1 MPMPS
6 KIPYSKRQK
15 RHPKSV
21 AKYGTKS
28 NLLVCHIFPM
38 IFKSMLKM
46 TAPITIEAKLARG
59 MNAQIGI
66 KNVKADK
73 TSVPVNRPPKGV
85 LAPLATFTE
94 VRPNEAETGMDP
106 TNEPMMLHIPSAHS
120 SRVAS
125 TGLPFAETRKINVVH
140 VHHMVSPILNREF
153 SRILDQSEGN
163 VPRLACY
170 FSDTKLKT
178 P

>member
-59 MNAQIGI
+59 MNAQKGI

-85 LAPLATFTE
+85 LAPLARFIE

-125 TGLPFAETRKINVVH
+125 TGFPFAETRKICC
-140 VHHMVSPILNREF
+140 SPYGLPNFE
-153 SRILDQSEGN
+153 S
-163 VPRLACY
+163 
-170 FSDTKLKT
+170 
-178 P
+178 